1 MRMSWK
7 GVLFWVPRVLGVL
20 FAAFVS
26 LFALDVF
33 GAGYGFWGTVAA
45 LLIHLIPTYAILIAL
60 AIGWRWEWAGA
71 VLFAGF
77 GASYLV
83 MAWGDVDWSAFVV
96 ISGPSFVIGGLFLVS
111 WLGGAERRSGG

>member
-1 MRMSWK
+1 MGRSSR
-7 GVLFWVPRVLGVL
+7 GVLFWVPRLLGIL

-33 GAGYGFWGTVAA
+33 GAGYGFWRTIAA

-71 VLFAGF
+71 ILFAGF
-77 GASYLV
+77 GASYLI
-83 MAWGDVDWSAFVV
+83 MAWGDVDWSAFLL
-96 ISGPSFVIGGLFLVS
+96 ISGPSLMIAALFFVG
-111 WLGGAERRSGG
+111 WLGRVEVWGG